1 VSAPSVAAGP
11 KIRLLASIAAAVLA
25 VDVVTKVLA
34 VAELEGREP
43 VALLGG
49 LVNLVL
55 VRNPG
60 AAWSLA
66 TGYTWVL
73 SLIAIVIVVVLI
85 RVARRLRSTG
95 WAIAMGLVLGGA
107 LGNLVD
113 RFFRSPGPLR
123 GHVVDMVSLVRPDGT
138 FFPVFNA
145 ADAAVCCGGV
155 LLVLLALTGRELDGT
170 RTPSRRSRD
179 RDGGDDG
186 GGNDSDDSGGGGTD
200 RSTSDTASSDSGSS
214 AGSDSSSSGGSE

>member
-1 VSAPSVAAGP
+1 MSAPSVAAGP
-11 KIRLLASIAAAVLA
+11 KIRLLALIAAAVLA

-73 SLIAIVIVVVLI
+73 SLIAIAVVVVLI

-95 WAIAMGLVLGGA
+95 WAIALGLVLGGA

-113 RFFRSPGPLR
+113 RFFRSPGPLS

-155 LLVLLALTGRELDGT
+155 LLVLLSLTGRELNGT

-179 RDGGDDG
+179 E
-186 GGNDSDDSGGGGTD
+186 GGGGDTD
-200 RSTSDTASSDSGSS
+200 RPTSDTASPDSRGSRSS
-214 AGSDSSSSGGSE
+214 AGSDSSSGGSK